1 MSSDLKYIDVI
12 LPSPVKGV
20 FQYSYKSDIELEVGQ
35 RVIVQFG
42 LKKLYTAIVFK
53 KYENKNILLRGLK
66 LQAQRSQFGYG
77 IESILWCGFR
87 TSFG

>member
-12 LPSPVKGV
+12 LPLPVKGV

-42 LKKLYTAIVFK
+42 LKKLIEVQ
-53 KYENKNILLRGLK
+53 GLI
-66 LQAQRSQFGYG
+66 F
-77 IESILWCGFR
+77 
-87 TSFG
+87 